1 MARMSATEQPAP
13 AARLPFGG
21 MRLVYQLLRFSMRA
35 GATVSKFL
43 LAIYTARYL
52 GLAELGMYGLLVGAT
67 TIVPAIVGLG
77 MTEWTSRRLVDL
89 PRAQALPLIASRL
102 SLTLSIHLI
111 VQPLA
116 FAADILLGEPVPL
129 QTALLCGGI
138 LLLENLGSEASEML
152 IARRRVFLAYFV
164 AFLRVGFWPI
174 PVMAVGLLYPETRT
188 LESILLGWLAM
199 LVVSWL
205 ALFLLLLPEGRWRLM
220 RPQWRLLFPEL
231 RGSLVLY
238 IKDVSSTISMFL
250 DRFLISLFLG
260 LEMTGVYT
268 LFWSITNVVHSLA
281 VYDIIKAQ
289 LPSLIA
295 SGRNP
300 EPEQFRAHERRLQ
313 IEIGSWS
320 LLLALGAGVAM
331 PLLLPLLHQPLA
343 QESLPVFWLILL
355 ATLLRIAADLYGF
368 VLLALRRDRT
378 IAWVAAAG
386 ALASAGLN
394 LVLTPF
400 FGLAGAATAYAM
412 TSGGLLA
419 ARFVLSRTATLER
432 NNDTPE
438 QLAASGALRA
448 DFTSNARI
456 QE

>member
-1 MARMSATEQPAP
+1 MPPASRMIATEDPAQLT
-13 AARLPFGG
+13 RLPFGG
-21 MRLVYQLLRFSMRA
+21 RRLVDQLLRFSMRA

-52 GLAELGMYGLLVGAT
+52 GLADLGMYGLLVGAT

-89 PRAQALPLIASRL
+89 PRTQALPLIASRL

-116 FAADILLGEPVPL
+116 FAVDILLGEPIPL
-129 QTALLCGGI
+129 QTAALCGAI
-138 LLLENLGSEASEML
+138 LLMENLGSEASEML
-152 IARRRVFLAYFV
+152 IARRRVFLAYLV

-174 PVMAVGLLYPETRT
+174 PVMAIGLLYPETRT
-188 LESILLGWLAM
+188 LEFLLLGWLAM

-205 ALFLLLLPEGRWRLM
+205 ALLVLLVPEGRWRLM

-260 LEMTGVYT
+260 LELTGVYT

-289 LPSLIA
+289 LPSLIV
-295 SGRNP
+295 SGRSN
-300 EPEQFRAHERRLQ
+300 EPEFRAHERRLQ

-320 LLLALGAGVAM
+320 LLLALGAAVAM
-331 PLLLPLLHQPLA
+331 PLLLPLLNQPLA

-355 ATLLRIAADLYGF
+355 ATLLRIAADLYGS
-368 VLLALRRDRT
+368 VLLALTRDRT

-412 TSGGLLA
+412 TSGGLFA
-419 ARFVLSRTATLER
+419 ARLILSRTAAIETKKY
-432 NNDTPE
+432 
-438 QLAASGALRA
+438 AAEEIAAPGALRS
-448 DFTSNARI
+448 DG
-456 QE
+456 

>member
-1 MARMSATEQPAP
+1 MSATEQPVPSAT
-13 AARLPFGG
+13 ALPFGG

-52 GLAELGMYGLLVGAT
+52 GLADLGMYGLLVGAT

-116 FAADILLGEPVPL
+116 FAADILLGEPIPL
-129 QTALLCGGI
+129 QIALLCGGI

-152 IARRRVFLAYFV
+152 IARRRVFLAYLV
-164 AFLRVGFWPI
+164 AFLRAGFWPI
-174 PVMAVGLLYPETRT
+174 PVMAIGLLYPETRT
-188 LESILLGWLAM
+188 LESILIGWLAM

-205 ALFLLLLPEGRWRLM
+205 ALLLMLLPEGRWRLM

-281 VYDIIKAQ
+281 VYDILKAQ

-320 LLLALGAGVAM
+320 LLLALGAGIAM
-331 PLLLPLLHQPLA
+331 PLLLPLLNQPLA
-343 QESLPVFWLILL
+343 QKSLPVFWLILF

-368 VLLALRRDRT
+368 VLLALKRDRT

-419 ARFVLSRTATLER
+419 TRFILSRTATIER
-432 NNDTPE
+432 NGNAPE
-438 QLAASGALRA
+438 QLAAPDALRS
-448 DFTSNARI
+448 DFTSDMGL
-456 QE
+456 QG